1 MNKLI
6 ISTDV
11 LKPAL
16 KTLGQA
22 IAAKPAI
29 PALSSLY
36 ARTRSKDSQVE
47 LITSDLEL
55 TISCLCSCECKEDFE
70 MLLPFDLLNKLVQLL
85 PGEPLTIELH
95 KGNKGSIT
103 GGNDSMQLGVLAKVE
118 EYPKVPDIPKK
129 NTLELTG
136 EMMTWLDRSMATIGK
151 DEARPAM
158 TRALLEIQKDGITIV
173 SSDAH
178 CLFRHFFPMQLES
191 DEQILISSK
200 IAAALHGFKAATL
213 SWHAKHVAIKAG
225 DVTVIAT
232 RHNDKYPDYKIV
244 IPNHDPNLEIY
255 RADLLNALRRVS
267 LINDASVSFFFSP
280 SNKKGFLIS
289 ASNADLERN
298 SEHTVAGVYTG
309 KAPSITFS
317 PKLLANMLNQI
328 PFDNIRLHIDAPT
341 RAALITA
348 EEDENYLGMIMPR
361 VN

>member
-70 MLLPFDLLNKLVQLL
+70 MLLPFDLLSKLVQLL

-178 CLFRHFFPMQLES
+178 CLFRH
-191 DEQILISSK
+191 
-200 IAAALHGFKAATL
+200 
-213 SWHAKHVAIKAG
+213 
-225 DVTVIAT
+225 
-232 RHNDKYPDYKIV
+232 NDKYPDYKIV

-255 RADLLNALRRVS
+255 RADLLSALRRVS